1 MYYKITN
8 KDCEV
13 YKKLH
18 ALRTQEKKIEKEN
31 INAINEKTGLKWKC
45 SFGRHGQ
52 QNFRR
57 VTSYEG
63 FEFTEPEKVDLKVWR
78 HHKDQQGIFVPNVRT
93 KLGREMQ
100 EFLWN
105 GLNGSNYNRVIEILK
120 LADLRRFQ
128 FPYVEITKDE
138 IIIIALG
145 DAHEPKDKN
154 VIEITKREF
163 ESYSI

>member
-18 ALRTQEKKIEKEN
+18 DLRTQEKKIEKEN
-31 INAINEKTGLKWKC
+31 IKSIEEKTGLKWKH
-45 SFGRHGQ
+45 SFGNHGQ

-57 VTSYEG
+57 VTSYAG
-63 FEFTEPEKVDLKVWR
+63 FKFLEPEKVDLKVWKQ
-78 HHKDQQGIFVPNVRT
+78 HKEHQEIFVPNVRT

-105 GLNGSNYNRVIEILK
+105 GLEGSNYNRVIEILK
-120 LADLRRFQ
+120 LADLRKFS

-145 DAHEPKDKN
+145 DGHEPKNPD
-154 VIEITKREF
+154 VIEITKKEF
-163 ESYSI
+163 KSYSI